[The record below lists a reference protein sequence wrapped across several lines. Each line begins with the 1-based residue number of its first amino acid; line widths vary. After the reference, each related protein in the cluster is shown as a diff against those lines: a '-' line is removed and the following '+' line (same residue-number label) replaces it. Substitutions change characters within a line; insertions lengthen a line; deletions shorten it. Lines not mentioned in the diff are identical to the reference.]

1 MSGKTFGK
9 TMNHGFAGSYGR
21 QPDMIIN
28 TRANVGAD
36 NIVFGSPVMK
46 GTKNTVVGV
55 KNVTD
60 AFTAADFVGVAS
72 REIKSA
78 LNYTNQNAG
87 GAYVVDEPVPVF
99 ERGSINVICK
109 VGTPVLGGKVYVRIV
124 AATGK
129 AIGDFEASADST
141 NSIELT
147 NAQWGGSPD
156 ANGVAELVLL
166 TRVNA

>member
-60 AFTAADFVGVAS
+60 AFTAADFVGVA
-72 REIKSA
+72 
-78 LNYTNQNAG
+78 
-87 GAYVVDEPVPVF
+87 
-99 ERGSINVICK
+99 
-109 VGTPVLGGKVYVRIV
+109 
-124 AATGK
+124 
-129 AIGDFEASADST
+129 
-141 NSIELT
+141 
-147 NAQWGGSPD
+147 
-156 ANGVAELVLL
+156 
-166 TRVNA
+166 

>member
-46 GTKNTVVGV
+46 GTKNGVVGV
-55 KNVTD
+55 QNID
-60 AFTAADFVGVAS
+60 ATFTAGALIGIAS
-72 REIKSA
+72 KEIKSA
-78 LNYTNQNAG
+78 LNYVNQNAG